1 MAAASNLAETSP
13 IAHPD
18 RFYIGGAWIERS
30 SDSCIEVIALATE
43 EPFESEAE
51 AQETDIHRAVQASR
65 EAFDYGPWPRL
76 SPRERAGYLRAMG
89 KKLAERAAG
98 VSLI

>member
-18 RFYIGGAWIERS
+18 RFYIGGAWIER
-30 SDSCIEVIALATE
+30 
-43 EPFESEAE
+43 
-51 AQETDIHRAVQASR
+51 
-65 EAFDYGPWPRL
+65 
-76 SPRERAGYLRAMG
+76 AGYLRAMG
-89 KKLAERAAG
+89 KKLAERAAD

>member
-18 RFYIGGAWIERS
+18 RFYIGGAWIERP

-43 EPFESEAE
+43 EPFVSA
-51 AQETDIHRAVQASR
+51 RAI
-65 EAFDYGPWPRL
+65 FGPWARSSPSEPRT
-76 SPRERAGYLRAMG
+76 
-89 KKLAERAAG
+89 
-98 VSLI
+98 